1 MNIPSL
7 LLAPTLSTDPRPTG
21 LIKAAP
27 QDFLV
32 EEILGI
38 ELDNEGEHLMLLIRK
53 CQLNTEDVAREL
65 KKLCKA
71 ADVDVSY
78 SGLKDKN
85 AVTEQWFSVRTPDDA
100 SHLPEAAGSL
110 ADMVEGSWGVVQS
123 HRHTRKLRRGAHR
136 RNRFSLRLRK
146 LHSLDTES
154 PAEQVAERV
163 GVLGKG
169 GFPNYFDMQRFGRG
183 GANLQK
189 AQQHFQNPR
198 RKITRTQKGF
208 CLSAARSVLFN
219 RVCAERIG
227 EQNYATPQAGEAMVM
242 QGSKSYFVNDGS
254 EDVITRCEALDIH
267 PSGPL
272 WGRGNSLCEEPYA
285 ARETAWLAECKDFMQ
300 GLEQAGLKQERRA
313 LRAVAHD
320 LHCEI
325 EDSNTVLLRFE
336 LDKSVYATTLVQEL
350 VDTTQTKQE
359 ARNDG

>member
-1 MNIPSL
+1 MNIPML
-7 LLAPTLSTDPRPTG
+7 LLAPTFITDPRPTG
-21 LIKAAP
+21 LIKASS

-38 ELDNEGEHLMLLIRK
+38 ELDNEGEHLLLLIRK

-65 KKLCKA
+65 KKLCNA

-85 AVTEQWFSVRTPDDA
+85 AVTEQWFSVRTPQDG
-100 SHLPEAAGSL
+100 SQLPQAVGCLTE
-110 ADMVEGSWGVVQS
+110 MVECGWGVVEW
-123 HRHTRKLRRGAHR
+123 HRHTRKLRRGSHR
-136 RNRFSLRLRK
+136 RNRFSVRLRN
-146 LHSLDTES
+146 LQGSNGES
-154 PAEQVAERV
+154 AAEQVAERV
-163 GVLGKG
+163 EVLGRE
-169 GFPNYFDMQRFGRG
+169 GFPNYFGAQRFGRG

-198 RKITRTQKGF
+198 RKITRTQKGY
-208 CLSAARSVLFN
+208 CLSAARSALFN
-219 RVCAERIG
+219 RVCAARIG

-242 QGSKSYFVNDGS
+242 QGSNSYFVNDGS
-254 EDVITRCEALDIH
+254 ADVITRCEALDIH

-272 WGRGNSLCEEPYA
+272 WGRGKPLCEDPYA
-285 ARETAWLAECKDFMQ
+285 SREAAWLEECNDFMQ

-313 LRAVAHD
+313 LRAVAHE

-325 EDSNTVLLRFE
+325 EDSNTVMLRFE

-350 VDTTQTKQE
+350 VDTSQTKLE
-359 ARNDG
+359 A